1 MQIVSFVYLGHMEML
16 PVPQDVRNVNVM
28 DMVMK
33 NEGYVMIPQGIVFVW
48 TTQWDHTVISVCLGF
63 LVIQS
68 RFL

>member
-1 MQIVSFVYLGHMEML
+1 
-16 PVPQDVRNVNVM
+16 VNVM